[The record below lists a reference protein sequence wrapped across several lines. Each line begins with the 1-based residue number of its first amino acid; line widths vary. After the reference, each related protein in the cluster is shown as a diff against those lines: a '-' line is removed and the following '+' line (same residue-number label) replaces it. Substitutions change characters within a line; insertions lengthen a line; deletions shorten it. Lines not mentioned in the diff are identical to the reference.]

1 MDKFSVL
8 MSLYDKE
15 HPNNLDICFSS
26 ISEQSI
32 PCDEI
37 ILILDGTINQN
48 LHKVIEKWKEVLPL
62 DIIQLPTNSGLGRA
76 LNIGIKH
83 CKNEW
88 IFRMDTDDICLP
100 DRFEKQIIFIK
111 NNPDIDIFSGSIIEF
126 EKNHLNPNDTKIK
139 NLPTAHEDIIK
150 FSKYRS
156 PFNHMCVAYKKS
168 VIESVGN
175 YQHHPWMED
184 YNLWIRVLA
193 AGYKSANLS
202 DNLLYA
208 RAGKAMLSRRQGWD
222 YVKSEWKLLKLKRQL
237 NFQFFP
243 LSILIFIAR
252 SIPRLLPIKILEFI
266 YYNLRK

>member
-1 MDKFSVL
+1 
-8 MSLYDKE
+8 MSIYHKE
-15 HPNNLDICFSS
+15 DPHYFNLCMIS
-26 ISEQSI
+26 ILENQTII
-32 PCDEI
+32 PSEI
-37 ILILDGTINQN
+37 ILVKDGCLTTELDSAIESWQNKYKILKIIP
-48 LHKVIEKWKEVLPL
+48 LKEN
-62 DIIQLPTNSGLGRA
+62 IGLGKA
-76 LNIGIKH
+76 LNAGLAA
-83 CKNEW
+83 CSYEW
-88 IFRMDTDDICLP
+88 IFRMDTDDICAP

-126 EKNHLNPNDTKIK
+126 EKNYLNPNDTKIK
-139 NLPTAHEDIIK
+139 SLPTTHKDIIK

-208 RAGKAMLSRRQGWD
+208 RAGKAMLIRRQGWD
-222 YVKSEWKLLKLKRQL
+222 YVESEWKLLKLKRQL